1 MKTIVE
7 SDFTPSMDV
16 KAGLKGNRRLIYK
29 NSDLFLV
36 TSEMKSILQQHVYGA
51 YKFLRNVS
59 DEESSEQE
67 EVEKETHHAISSLE
81 EEENKT
87 TNLQTFWN
95 IFNANQGVAI
105 LAMPYVVKSGGYMTL
120 FSIVAIAFVSNFTN
134 RILVQCLY
142 EFDSDQTPFRVR
154 NSYVEIGE
162 AFSPKI
168 GRHLVNA
175 AQIFEQVSYCTLLL
189 ILCGSILAS
198 TFPFVPLYQ
207 SHWTALGAML
217 LLPNIFLKSL
227 SEVSWVSFLTVMI
240 GEIIY
245 LTVTMYGMMH
255 HERWNFA
262 SMPDFKLKTFG
273 AAVGIIVVS
282 YSSQPYMPAIEG
294 SMKEPQKFGN
304 VMSVTY
310 VAVTFVKVAFG
321 VIGFLTF
328 TTDTD
333 QVITNNLPDGGL
345 HMCLNLLV
353 LLLAATSYTI
363 PVYTVFDILENI
375 DFPFCKIDNPSDAVD
390 RISYA
395 QALAARLCIVSFTL
409 FIGVLVPHFGLY
421 MALVGSFTGM
431 CLAFIFPAI
440 FHMKICYDRLQWY
453 DFVIDTSVAL
463 FGLVGAI
470 IGCHFSVLALIA
482 EYQKHE
488 L

>member
-1 MKTIVE
+1 M
-7 SDFTPSMDV
+7 
-16 KAGLKGNRRLIYK
+16 
-29 NSDLFLV
+29 NSIIQ
-36 TSEMKSILQQHVYGA
+36 EHIYGA

-59 DEESSEQE
+59 EEDSSDQE
-67 EVEKETHHAISSLE
+67 ELEKETNHAIASIE
-81 EEENKT
+81 DDKNKT
-87 TNLQTFWN
+87 TTLQTFWN

-105 LAMPYVVKSGGYMTL
+105 LAMPYVVKNGGYMTL
-120 FSIVAIAFVSNFTN
+120 LSIIAIAFISNFTN

-142 EFDSDQTPFRVR
+142 EYSPSDQTPFRVR

-175 AQIFEQVSYCTLLL
+175 AQIFEQISYCTLLL

-198 TFPFVPLYQ
+198 TFPFVSLYQ

-245 LTVTMYGMMH
+245 LTVTMYGIMH
-255 HERWNFA
+255 RERWSFA
-262 SMPDFKLKTFG
+262 TMPDFKLKTFG

-294 SMKEPQKFGN
+294 SMKKPQKFNN
-304 VMSVTY
+304 VMSITY
-310 VAVTFVKVAFG
+310 IAVTFVKVAFG
-321 VIGFLTF
+321 VIGYLTF
-328 TTDTD
+328 TINTD

-345 HMCLNLLV
+345 HVCINLLV

-363 PVYTVFDILENI
+363 PVYTVFDILENM
-375 DFPFCKIDNPSDAVD
+375 DFPFCKIDNPTDAED
-390 RISYA
+390 KISYA
-395 QALAARLCIVSFTL
+395 QALAARLCIVSLTL

-440 FHMKICYDRLQWY
+440 FHMKICYERLQWY
-453 DFVIDTSVAL
+453 DFVIDISVAL
-463 FGLVGAI
+463 FGIVGAI

>member
-1 MKTIVE
+1 
-7 SDFTPSMDV
+7 
-16 KAGLKGNRRLIYK
+16 
-29 NSDLFLV
+29 
-36 TSEMKSILQQHVYGA
+36 MKSIIQEHIYGA

-59 DEESSEQE
+59 DDESDQEPAEED
-67 EVEKETHHAISSLE
+67 KENNHAISSME
-81 EEENKT
+81 EDDHNKT

-95 IFNANQGVAI
+95 IFNSNQGVAI
-105 LAMPYVVKSGGYMTL
+105 LAMPYVVKSGGYMAL
-120 FSIVAIAFVSNFTN
+120 FSILAIAFISNFTN
-134 RILVQCLY
+134 KILVQCLY
-142 EFDSDQTPFRVR
+142 EYSPEQIPFRVR

-175 AQIFEQVSYCTLLL
+175 AQMFEQLSYCTVLL

-227 SEVSWVSFLTVMI
+227 KEVSWVSFLTVMI
-240 GEIIY
+240 GGIIY
-245 LTVTMYGMMH
+245 LTVTMYGVLH

-262 SMPDFKLKTFG
+262 SLPDFKLKSFG
-273 AAVGIIVVS
+273 AAVGIVVVS

-294 SMKEPQKFGN
+294 SMKEPQKFSVIMN
-304 VMSVTY
+304 VTY
-310 VAVTFVKVAFG
+310 MAITLVKVSFG
-321 VIGFLTF
+321 LIGYLTF
-328 TTDTD
+328 TQDTD
-333 QVITNNLPDGGL
+333 QVITNNLPIGGL
-345 HMCLNLLV
+345 HMCVNLLV
-353 LLLAATSYTI
+353 LLLAVTSFTI
-363 PVYTVFDILENI
+363 PVYTAFDTLENI
-375 DFPFCKIDNPSDAVD
+375 EFPWCKVDSPSQAKDT
-390 RISYA
+390 ISYA

-409 FIGVLVPHFGLY
+409 FVGVLVPHFGLY
-421 MALVGSFTGM
+421 LALVGSFTGM

-440 FHMKICYDRLQWY
+440 FHMKICFSRMQWY
-453 DFVIDTSVAL
+453 DFVVDSAVAF

>member
-1 MKTIVE
+1 
-7 SDFTPSMDV
+7 
-16 KAGLKGNRRLIYK
+16 
-29 NSDLFLV
+29 
-36 TSEMKSILQQHVYGA
+36 MKSILQQHIYGA

-59 DEESSEQE
+59 DDESDQE
-67 EVEKETHHAISSLE
+67 EEERDIESNHAISSIE
-81 EEENKT
+81 DDKNKT

-105 LAMPYVVKSGGYMTL
+105 LAMPYVVKSGGYATL
-120 FSIVAIAFVSNFTN
+120 FSIVALAFISNFTN
-134 RILVQCLY
+134 KILVQCLY
-142 EFDSDQTPFRVR
+142 EYSPEQTAFRVR

-175 AQIFEQVSYCTLLL
+175 AQIFEQLSYCTLLL

-198 TFPFVPLYQ
+198 TFPFVSLYQ

-245 LTVTMYGMMH
+245 LTVTMYGVFH

-262 SMPDFKLKTFG
+262 SMPDFKLKSFG

-294 SMKEPQKFGN
+294 SMKEPQKFSN

-310 VAVTFVKVAFG
+310 MAVTFVKVAFG
-321 VIGFLTF
+321 LIGYLTF
-328 TTDTD
+328 TEDTD

-345 HMCLNLLV
+345 HMCVNLLV

-375 DFPFCKIDNPSDAVD
+375 DFPCCKVDNPSATKDK
-390 RISYA
+390 ISYI

-440 FHMKICYDRLQWY
+440 FHMKICYERLQWY
-453 DFVIDTSVAL
+453 DFVIDTGVAL